1 MVPVQCRNTQQ
12 RAGRG
17 PPREGRRP
25 LTASVPW
32 GREAPTTGAGPCA
45 VGETQRGPNCTCPGG
60 RPPGLQTLKTC
71 TRKASPSVE
80 T

>member
-32 GREAPTTGAGPCA
+32 GREAPHYWSWPLC
-45 VGETQRGPNCTCPGG
+45 CG
-60 RPPGLQTLKTC
+60 RDTAWP
-71 TRKASPSVE
+71 
-80 T
+80 